1 MRTLSDD
8 DLQHAPQQLLAVAR
22 RGEPTVITSDGR
34 PVMLA
39 GPLADGAPMGS
50 ALVDLTAVLFKRE
63 EISLGT
69 AARIAGMR
77 YGELI
82 DKLGRRGTN
91 SIRIPPDELEREL
104 ADCGR

>member
-8 DLQHAPQQLLAVAR
+8 ELQHVTQQLLAVVR

-39 GPLADGAPMGS
+39 VPLADGAPIGS
-50 ALVDLTAVLFKRE
+50 ALVDLTALLFTRE
-63 EISLGT
+63 EVSLGT
-69 AARIAGMR
+69 AARIAGTR

-82 DKLGRRGTN
+82 DKLGKRGTN
-91 SIRIPPDELEREL
+91 SIRISPDKLEREL